1 MRDVD
6 VALYMDWLMLM
17 SSNQCG
23 SRKKV
28 FFVLDVCRVEGSD
41 FFYF

>member
-17 SSNQCG
+17 SCNQGG

-28 FFVLDVCRVEGSD
+28 SIVLDVCRVEGSVV
-41 FFYF
+41 F